1 MEFDFNNPSD
11 EKISIEIKDGNLLIN
26 KGKGW
31 ADRNNSMERLL
42 LTVKDNLD
50 LSKDKKFIINTG
62 DNPINNGLF
71 PYPVLSNST
80 KSGYSDI
87 PIPCFIY
94 DHWNE
99 VKISSW
105 QETIKELLSKGS
117 QPPTNNKAIWIG
129 APVTQKRVE
138 AFHYFNSHKELT
150 DFWLMNWEEV
160 RNEIP
165 EARYLSLTEMQDY
178 KILYDIPGFGFSAR
192 TCYFFYMQRPVIK
205 LWDEHIMW
213 FQQHL
218 TDNSIIYAETYDDM
232 ISFTKTLLSD
242 KELYDEVVKNTL
254 EIGHKYL
261 NKDYALKYLTEVI
274 NNL

>member
-94 DHWNE
+94 
-99 VKISSW
+99 
-105 QETIKELLSKGS
+105 
-117 QPPTNNKAIWIG
+117 
-129 APVTQKRVE
+129 
-138 AFHYFNSHKELT
+138 
-150 DFWLMNWEEV
+150 
-160 RNEIP
+160 
-165 EARYLSLTEMQDY
+165 EMTY
-178 KILYDIPGFGFSAR
+178 MIIL
-192 TCYFFYMQRPVIK
+192 
-205 LWDEHIMW
+205 
-213 FQQHL
+213 
-218 TDNSIIYAETYDDM
+218 
-232 ISFTKTLLSD
+232 
-242 KELYDEVVKNTL
+242 
-254 EIGHKYL
+254 
-261 NKDYALKYLTEVI
+261 
-274 NNL
+274 